1 MWTVIRKI
9 FRAVFMVVLSIL
21 LLIFIAIAFQAT
33 LPLLDYLIGSRHD
46 LIEFILWFV
55 CAAGSLLFAILIWDA
70 ASAWSAPADSPDK
83 RDWREVFEFRKR
95 WRDYKERRRLY
106 NAPEPPSSTP
116 LGDLPPWLK
125 QGHAVG
131 RSSLKKLLG
140 VLSDQFWAGALFLL
154 FYAIFFGSGI
164 KNFGFV
170 FLVPLLFL
178 IFRRAANAYCY
189 RIQAYLVGPNTDPGK
204 LTVFNLACLVGSA
217 ALLIVGV
224 SQFRYSDTGLA
235 IVHSYLGTWA
245 VIFGAAQLQ
254 DRTIR
259 ISKTLQY
266 TRTMVSLPR
275 AEPIEHPVPGTQ
287 IAYSMKLCH
296 LTDLHLT
303 SPIDSS
309 AISPE
314 GIPDKPT
321 VTNGRAAGVSKHS
334 KSSEIWRTFREVLL
348 RNVDQLK
355 NSDAVLISGDLTD
368 TGAAAEWRGFFDAFK
383 GLETLLAKAVIV
395 PGNHDVNTCG
405 IFNADDLDMRRRNTN
420 LIRFLAAVD
429 RIQGDRTY
437 LVQNNDR
444 TLFRQWSSQYTER
457 FARFVKNSPTRTYRT
472 QPIVMDGTVT
482 YAVSE
487 TTSPKDQALLELPS
501 EVWAKAFPMLVSVP
515 NSAVEF
521 LVLDSNMPSSNSITN
536 AFGEL
541 SAAQLA
547 SISEILRSAQK
558 PVILCLHHHLC
569 NPTGNELKGWK
580 WSARA
585 ADRGL
590 TMLNAGDLFMKLP
603 DEVRYVAFNG
613 HRHLGYSRLIE
624 KRVSV
629 ISGPSTTLGDDNIS
643 AGPRT
648 AGFGVYELSWDVD
661 GNFVGDASK
670 AAFWAT

>member
-9 FRAVFMVVLSIL
+9 FRAVFMTVLSIL
-21 LLIFIAIAFQAT
+21 LLIFVAIAFRAT
-33 LPLLDYLIGSRHD
+33 LPVLDYLVGSQHE
-46 LIEFILWFV
+46 LIELILCFV
-55 CAAGSLLFAILIWDA
+55 CAVGSLIFAILIWDA

-83 RDWREVFEFRKR
+83 RDWREIFAFRKR
-95 WRDYKERRRLY
+95 WRNHKERRRLY

-131 RSSLKKLLG
+131 RSSLKKLFG
-140 VLSDQFWAGALFLL
+140 VLGDQFLAAAFFLL
-154 FYAIFFGSGI
+154 FYAIFFGSGM
-164 KNFGFV
+164 KNCGFV

-178 IFRRAANAYCY
+178 IFRRDANAYCY

-204 LTVFNLACLVGSA
+204 LTVFNVACFVGSA
-217 ALLIVGV
+217 ALLVVGV
-224 SQFRYSDTGLA
+224 NQFGYSAKGLG
-235 IVHSYLGTWA
+235 IVRSYLGTWA

-254 DRTIR
+254 DRMIR
-259 ISKTLQY
+259 IFKTLQY
-266 TRTMVSLPR
+266 TRAIVSSPR
-275 AEPIEHPVPGTQ
+275 AEPIERPVPGNQ
-287 IAYSMKLCH
+287 LAYSMKLCH

-309 AISPE
+309 ASSPE
-314 GIPDKPT
+314 DVPDKLT
-321 VTNGRAAGVSKHS
+321 VTNGRAAGVSELS
-334 KSSEIWRTFREVLL
+334 KSSEIWRTFRELLL
-348 RNVDQLK
+348 RNVEQLK
-355 NSDAVLISGDLTD
+355 KSDAVLISGDLTD

-405 IFNADDLDMRRRNTN
+405 VFVADDLDLRRRNTN

-429 RIQGDRTY
+429 RVQGDRTY
-437 LVQNNDR
+437 LVHNDER
-444 TLFRQWSSQYTER
+444 VLFRQWSSQYTGR
-457 FARFVKNSPTRTYRT
+457 FGRFVENSPTRTYRT
-472 QPIVMDGTVT
+472 QPIVMDGNVT
-482 YAVSE
+482 YMVSE
-487 TTSPKDQALLELPS
+487 TTSPKDQALLKLPS

-521 LVLDSNMPSSNSITN
+521 LVLDSNMPSSNPITN

-541 SAAQLA
+541 SRAQLA

-569 NPTGNELKGWK
+569 DPTGNELKGWK

-590 TMLNAGDLFMKLP
+590 TMLNVGDLFMKLP
-603 DEVRYVAFNG
+603 AEVRYVAFNG

-629 ISGPSTTLGDDNIS
+629 ISGPSTTLGDDNVS
-643 AGPRT
+643 AGPRA
-648 AGFGVYELSWDVD
+648 AGFGVYELSWDGD